1 MCKRSTK
8 QPLGDSG
15 WQMQSI
21 KENKK
26 VSDTSPEQLPI
37 PTILTTNRYL
47 ALHNLQDDIE
57 THSTVTD
64 HLINYQHNMKATRE
78 KKISYERAKL
88 QKKIVVIGD
97 SHSRGLASELQSHL
111 RHEYSVSRTI
121 LPGACLKNIT
131 QLAKNELSN
140 LTRKD
145 TIVIWG
151 WIK

>member
-97 SHSRGLASELQSHL
+97 SHSRGLASELRSHL
-111 RHEYSVSRTI
+111 GHEYSVSGTI

-131 QLAKNELSN
+131 QLA
-140 LTRKD
+140 
-145 TIVIWG
+145 
-151 WIK
+151 